1 MHFGII
7 IGTIGG
13 YIYYRTRE
21 PETARNI
28 LPLLLI
34 TIGFG
39 TIGFIDDF
47 KKLVLRDTKGLK
59 PAYKMLGLLIIS
71 VAYTLY
77 LTRGIHLGTETFI
90 PFVIFV
96 MLGTT
101 NAINL
106 TDGIDGLSTSI
117 SAIIATCLTV
127 IAIILD
133 VKEVIVFGSIIV
145 GSCLG
150 FLIFNLNTARVFM
163 GDTGSLLLR
172 RSNCCN
178 GFIFKDAIDII
189 NNCFNSSS
197 RNIICCITSNLF

>member
-1 MHFGII
+1 MAKKNKVSGCFTGIVKFFFFGYLAIMI
-7 IGTIGG
+7 FGALIGG
-13 YIYYRTRE
+13 ITSLFSDDTE
-21 PETARNI
+21 NI
-28 LPLLLI
+28 SLAD
-34 TIGFG
+34 GF
-39 TIGFIDDF
+39 T
-47 KKLVLRDTKGLK
+47 
-59 PAYKMLGLLIIS
+59 
-71 VAYTLY
+71 
-77 LTRGIHLGTETFI
+77 
-90 PFVIFV
+90 
-96 MLGTT
+96 
-101 NAINL
+101 
-106 TDGIDGLSTSI
+106 I
-117 SAIIATCLTV
+117 SAYN
-127 IAIILD
+127 IILD